1 MKPSRQT
8 SALTAGMLALIA
20 SGAVHA
26 ASIMG
31 PTQITATTDLP
42 LYAPAFP
49 VSALVDGITA
59 ENNALNGFAANVGV
73 GLVTLTF
80 DQSYD
85 LSSFVLWNDVN
96 VFMEGI
102 KDFKLHFYDA
112 GGDLMLL
119 HPDGS
124 ETQHL
129 AYELGLAPFATLVF
143 LLGCAM
149 GVGKAAVYKHIPE
162 YFPGNV
168 GSVGGLVG
176 MFGGLGG
183 FLLPLLFAYTKAL
196 SGFPSSTFLVLFVL
210 TAACLVWM
218 HWTVVHMLHHGSPEL
233 SRHLERP

>member
-49 VSALVDGITA
+49 VSAMVDGITA

-112 GGDLMLL
+112 GGDLISSTSTLTGPVGQLLPQTYTFDSTVLGVKSVGLDVASSNVGVVTHIEIRELAFNGVPAVPEPETWAMLAA
-119 HPDGS
+119 G
-124 ETQHL
+124 
-129 AYELGLAPFATLVF
+129 LGL
-143 LLGCAM
+143 M
-149 GVGKAAVYKHIPE
+149 GI
-162 YFPGNV
+162 
-168 GSVGGLVG
+168 
-176 MFGGLGG
+176 
-183 FLLPLLFAYTKAL
+183 
-196 SGFPSSTFLVLFVL
+196 
-210 TAACLVWM
+210 
-218 HWTVVHMLHHGSPEL
+218 TVRRQRKG
-233 SRHLERP
+233 

>member
-112 GGDLMLL
+112 GGDLISSTSTLTGPVGQLLPQTYTFDSTVLGVKSVGLDVTSSNVGVVTHIEIRELAFNGVPAVPEPETWAMLAA
-119 HPDGS
+119 G
-124 ETQHL
+124 
-129 AYELGLAPFATLVF
+129 LGL
-143 LLGCAM
+143 M
-149 GVGKAAVYKHIPE
+149 GI
-162 YFPGNV
+162 
-168 GSVGGLVG
+168 
-176 MFGGLGG
+176 
-183 FLLPLLFAYTKAL
+183 
-196 SGFPSSTFLVLFVL
+196 
-210 TAACLVWM
+210 
-218 HWTVVHMLHHGSPEL
+218 TVRRQRKG
-233 SRHLERP
+233 

>member
-112 GGDLMLL
+112 GGDLISSTSTLTGPVGQLLPQTYTFDSTVLGVKSVGLDVASSNVGVVTHIEIRELAFNGVPAVPEPETWAMLAA
-119 HPDGS
+119 G
-124 ETQHL
+124 
-129 AYELGLAPFATLVF
+129 LGL
-143 LLGCAM
+143 M
-149 GVGKAAVYKHIPE
+149 GI
-162 YFPGNV
+162 
-168 GSVGGLVG
+168 
-176 MFGGLGG
+176 
-183 FLLPLLFAYTKAL
+183 
-196 SGFPSSTFLVLFVL
+196 
-210 TAACLVWM
+210 
-218 HWTVVHMLHHGSPEL
+218 TVRRQRKG
-233 SRHLERP
+233 

>member
-8 SALTAGMLALIA
+8 SALTAGMLALLA
-20 SGAVHA
+20 SGSVHA

-42 LYAPAFP
+42 LYAPAYP

-112 GGDLMLL
+112 GGDLISSTSTLTGPVGQLL
-119 HPDGS
+119 PQTYTFDS
-124 ETQHL
+124 TV
-129 AYELGLAPFATLVF
+129 LGV
-143 LLGCAM
+143 
-149 GVGKAAVYKHIPE
+149 K
-162 YFPGNV
+162 
-168 GSVGGLVG
+168 SVGLDV
-176 MFGGLGG
+176 
-183 FLLPLLFAYTKAL
+183 A
-196 SGFPSSTFLVLFVL
+196 SSNIGVVTHIEIREVAFNGVPAVPEPETWAML
-210 TAACLVWM
+210 AA
-218 HWTVVHMLHHGSPEL
+218 
-233 SRHLERP
+233 

>member
-42 LYAPAFP
+42 LYAPAYP

-112 GGDLMLL
+112 GGDLISSTSTLTGPVGQLLPQTYTFDSTVLGVKSVGLDVASSNVGVVTHIEIRELAFNGVPAVPEPETWAMLAA
-119 HPDGS
+119 G
-124 ETQHL
+124 
-129 AYELGLAPFATLVF
+129 LGL
-143 LLGCAM
+143 M
-149 GVGKAAVYKHIPE
+149 GI
-162 YFPGNV
+162 
-168 GSVGGLVG
+168 
-176 MFGGLGG
+176 
-183 FLLPLLFAYTKAL
+183 
-196 SGFPSSTFLVLFVL
+196 
-210 TAACLVWM
+210 
-218 HWTVVHMLHHGSPEL
+218 TVRRQRKG
-233 SRHLERP
+233 

>member
-8 SALTAGMLALIA
+8 RALTAGMLALLA

-49 VSALVDGITA
+49 VSAMVDGITA
-59 ENNALNGFAANVGV
+59 ENNALNGFAANVGS

-80 DQSYD
+80 DQAYD

-112 GGDLMLL
+112 GGDLISSTSTLTGPIGQLLPQTYTFDSTVLGVKSVGLDVASSNVGVVTHIEIREVAFNGVPAVPEPETWAMLAA
-119 HPDGS
+119 G
-124 ETQHL
+124 
-129 AYELGLAPFATLVF
+129 LGL
-143 LLGCAM
+143 M
-149 GVGKAAVYKHIPE
+149 GIAVRRQRK
-162 YFPGNV
+162 G
-168 GSVGGLVG
+168 
-176 MFGGLGG
+176 
-183 FLLPLLFAYTKAL
+183 
-196 SGFPSSTFLVLFVL
+196 
-210 TAACLVWM
+210 
-218 HWTVVHMLHHGSPEL
+218 
-233 SRHLERP
+233 